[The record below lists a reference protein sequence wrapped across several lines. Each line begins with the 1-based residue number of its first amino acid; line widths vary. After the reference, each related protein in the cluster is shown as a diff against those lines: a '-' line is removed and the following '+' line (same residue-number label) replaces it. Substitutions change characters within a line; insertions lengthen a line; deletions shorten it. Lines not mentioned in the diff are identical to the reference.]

1 MSALSALL
9 SLMVLV
15 AATTDAVATPVLKVV
30 KAGRGACQ
38 QQEDAC
44 NPDGVPAFALER
56 STVAALTGSGF
67 AASATA
73 TRPLCRLTPSGGTS
87 WTYGGEGALYVNL
100 TVLNDTHAECTTPN
114 SSSNGLTT
122 PFRGDRR
129 ACHGDGSGLHLPCKG
144 FAEGKLCNDT
154 TLIGVGSRRDSV
166 GACYDW
172 CAEDSGCRYFG
183 WESDPGYCIRYS
195 APCRLRTTDDP
206 SYTVYQLEGNASAN
220 HGLANE
226 LIAAPFVE
234 GPGTIAVSVD
244 GQSWSNGLP
253 IEYANLF
260 SVALG
265 RRPYIGELSG
275 HLVFTSSDCL
285 LWEMMG
291 CHSINASLTVEAF
304 LPAAG
309 KTWTWLDVPAG
320 TDELLPLDFDG
331 LPPRLH
337 NDMSISVTVHQKPHD
352 QHPDDET
359 FTVWRR
365 FMRVPPP
372 DPGSGIEAVQLDATR
387 GGILTGGKPF
397 LGRGYYINRLNNNE
411 SIPAVRTNALQR
423 PHHSIASEVT
433 GALSC
438 ARRVILYLRGFL
450 RRFGKTPKFK

>member
-1 MSALSALL
+1 MPALSALL
-9 SLMVLV
+9 SLVLL
-15 AATTDAVATPVLKVV
+15 AATTAAAAPVLKVV
-30 KAGRGACQ
+30 RAGWGACQ

-44 NPDGVPAFALER
+44 GPDDVPAFAVQR

-67 AASATA
+67 ASAPTA
-73 TRPLCRLTPSGGTS
+73 AQPLCRLTPSSGTS
-87 WTYGGEGALYVNL
+87 WNYGGEGALYVNL
-100 TVLNDTHAECTTPN
+100 TVLNDTHAECTAPN

-122 PFRGDRR
+122 PFRGDHR
-129 ACHGDGSGLHLPCKG
+129 ACHGDGSGHLPCKE

-154 TLIGVGSRRDSV
+154 TLIGVGSPRESV

-172 CAEDSGCRYFG
+172 CAEDSSCRYFG

-206 SYTVYQLEGNASAN
+206 SYTTYQLEDNATAN
-220 HGLANE
+220 HGLVDE

-244 GQSWSNGLP
+244 GQTWSNGLP
-253 IEYANLF
+253 IEYVNLF

-265 RRPYIGELSG
+265 RRPYISEPSG
-275 HLVFTSSDCL
+275 HLVFTSSDCSR
-285 LWEMMG
+285 EMG
-291 CHSINASLTVEAF
+291 CHSNVSLTVEAF

-309 KTWTWLDVPAG
+309 KTWTWPNVPAG

-337 NDMSISVTVHQKPHD
+337 NDLSISVTVHRKPHD
-352 QHPDDET
+352 QRSDHET

-372 DPGSGIEAVQLDATR
+372 EAGSGIEAVQLDATR

-397 LGRGYYINRLNNNE
+397 LGRGYYINRLNNNK
-411 SIPAVRTNALQR
+411 SIPAVRRINALQR
-423 PHHSIASEVT
+423 THHSISSLRYGSFVCLRAQSYTVPHGISEEI
-433 GALSC
+433 
-438 ARRVILYLRGFL
+438 R
-450 RRFGKTPKFK
+450 